1 MTCLCS
7 TAFVLSDFLFS
18 LLLALVGILTVAVC
32 VVAGMI
38 AQRHNA
44 DMRMLKKH
52 VYTRETWT
60 KTTDC
65 ANNAKTENK
74 KSKENGAP
82 QKLRHGKKNKL
93 NKTQN
98 EANK

>member
-1 MTCLCS
+1 MTCLSS
-7 TAFVLSDFLFS
+7 TAFVPSDFLFA
-18 LLLALVGILTVAVC
+18 LLLAIVGVLAVAIC

-44 DMRMLKKH
+44 DIRMLKKH

-60 KTTDC
+60 KTADC
-65 ANNAKTENK
+65 ANNAKIEHK

>member
-1 MTCLCS
+1 MMCLCS
-7 TAFVLSDFLFS
+7 TAFVPSDFLFA

-98 EANK
+98 EANN

>member
-7 TAFVLSDFLFS
+7 TAFVLSDFLFA
-18 LLLALVGILTVAVC
+18 LLLALVGIL

-52 VYTRETWT
+52 VYTRETWA

>member
-1 MTCLCS
+1 MTCLSS
-7 TAFVLSDFLFS
+7 TAFVPSDFLFA
-18 LLLALVGILTVAVC
+18 LLLAIAGVLVVAIC

-52 VYTRETWT
+52 VYTRETWV
-60 KTTDC
+60 KTADC
-65 ANNAKTENK
+65 ANSAKIENK

-93 NKTQN
+93 NKTQT

>member
-1 MTCLCS
+1 MTCLSS
-7 TAFVLSDFLFS
+7 TAFVPSDFLFA
-18 LLLALVGILTVAVC
+18 LLLALVGILVVAIC

-52 VYTRETWT
+52 VYTRETW
-60 KTTDC
+60 
-65 ANNAKTENK
+65 AKTADCVNNTKIENK

>member
-7 TAFVLSDFLFS
+7 TAFVPSDFLFA

-74 KSKENGAP
+74 KIERKRRTAKTSSRKKE
-82 QKLRHGKKNKL
+82 
-93 NKTQN
+93 
-98 EANK
+98 